1 MGFDYEEAGD
11 FASEHAA
18 REWAERNA
26 IDPTDLHLRNR
37 GSRGVTLSVRRS
49 ALGDTARSDLTYGR
63 RTGFFS

>member
-1 MGFDYEEAGD
+1 MGYDFDETGN

-26 IDPTDLHLRNR
+26 IDPADLHIRAR
-37 GSRGVTLSVRRS
+37 GKRGVTLSVRRS
-49 ALGDTARSDLTYGR
+49 ALGDTARADLTYGR

>member
-1 MGFDYEEAGD
+1 MGFDFDEAGD

-26 IDPTDLHLRNR
+26 IDAADLHVRAR
-37 GSRGVTLSVRRS
+37 GERGVTLSVRRS
-49 ALGDTARSDLTYGR
+49 ALADIARSDLTYGR